1 MTLAS
6 ALAALLLASGTTTP
20 APLTAGVDVEK
31 SRPGAAATCALLTP
45 GAEASP
51 VETCL
56 ACHEGSGSGHPVGM
70 AYGPAAYRVGPRLRP
85 AAEVVRAGVFLPEGE
100 LRCTTC
106 HDGRSQV
113 RFRIALPP
121 GTPASARGG
130 TKPLCLACHA
140 L

>member
-1 MTLAS
+1 VTLAS

-20 APLTAGVDVEK
+20 APLTAGGDDGQA
-31 SRPGAAATCALLTP
+31 RPDGAARCALLTP
-45 GAEASP
+45 GAETSP
-51 VETCL
+51 VAACL
-56 ACHEGSGSGHPVGM
+56 ACHAGSGSGHPVGM

-85 AAEVVRAGVFLPEGE
+85 AADVVRAGVFLPEGE

-113 RFRIALPP
+113 RFRLALPP
-121 GTPASARGG
+121 GTPASARAG